1 MWKYLRICRDALT
14 FDAACSARVRA
25 AGPLFYS
32 LQGLVQIEQ
41 GFKVIQ
47 NPFQMGLQKLNG
59 TVSSGSFLCKSSPQT
74 LTFMLLEN
82 DGMLEIEIV

>member
-1 MWKYLRICRDALT
+1 MWKHLRICRDALT

-25 AGPLFYS
+25 AASLFYS
-32 LQGLVQIEQ
+32 FQGFVQIKR

-47 NPFQMGLQKLNG
+47 NPFQKGFQKLNG
-59 TVSSGSFLCKSSPQT
+59 TASFGSFLCKSSPQS

-82 DGMLEIEIV
+82 DGMLEMEIV